1 MRWLVLLVSVF
12 VINVA
17 QADADIRHAVVQVFN
32 QSREVNFQ
40 YPWQNGNITSSYG
53 TGVIIAG
60 NRILTNAHVIDNS
73 LQLQVRKVG
82 SDKKYH
88 ADVAFISDERD
99 LAVVTVT
106 DQEFF
111 SDTEVMQ
118 LGA

>member
-1 MRWLVLLVSVF
+1 MRWLVLLVGIL

-17 QADADIRHAVVQVFN
+17 QADVKRSVVQVFN
-32 QSREVNFQ
+32 QSREVNFP
-40 YPWQNGNITSSYG
+40 YPWQNGSINSSYG

-60 NRILTNAHVIDNS
+60 NRILTNAHVVDNS

>member
-1 MRWLVLLVSVF
+1 MFMRWLVLLVSF
-12 VINVA
+12 LVINVA
-17 QADADIRHAVVQVFN
+17 QADVRHSVVQVFN

-53 TGVIIAG
+53 TGVVISG

-99 LAVVTVT
+99 LAIIKVA
-106 DQEFF
+106 DPDFF
-111 SDTEVMQ
+111 KDTEV
-118 LGA
+118 

>member
-1 MRWLVLLVSVF
+1 MRWLLLLVSVF

-17 QADADIRHAVVQVFN
+17 QADVDIRHAVVQVFN

-40 YPWQNGNITSSYG
+40 YPWQNGNINSSYG

-88 ADVAFISDERD
+88 AEVAFVSDERD
-99 LAVVTVT
+99 LAMLKVT
-106 DQEFF
+106 DPDFF
-111 SDTEVMQ
+111 RDTEV
-118 LGA
+118 L